1 MTTDRTLQWHPSRLR
16 ENKATEAERSRSTGS
31 STTSLAED
39 QAAQAR
45 LCQNTHSHR
54 QTRVPAVG
62 KAAGRSGVIA
72 GPRTRR
78 QETDKVERL
87 LWEAPCRRGT
97 THCRV
102 LKALQGLKAQGHH
115 SACAP
120 LIPPEVLLLRLLVLQ
135 VVHRQCTTSRFQ
147 VQTLLP
153 HGTMTAH
160 QSLQQL
166 SRVLRVLQLGGL
178 KGNLLRNALRRHAQG
193 SRPLLQAER
202 PAQSVWHR
210 PDLALTHPAWA
221 GLLARQRYTA
231 AHHGSTWCTETN
243 APP

>member
-1 MTTDRTLQWHPSRLR
+1 M
-16 ENKATEAERSRSTGS
+16 
-31 STTSLAED
+31 
-39 QAAQAR
+39 
-45 LCQNTHSHR
+45 
-54 QTRVPAVG
+54 G
-62 KAAGRSGVIA
+62 KAAGRSGVTA

-115 SACAP
+115 GACAP

-135 VVHRQCTTSRFQ
+135 VVHWQCTTSRFQ

-178 KGNLLRNALRRHAQG
+178 KGNLLRNALQRHAQG

-202 PAQSVWHR
+202 PAQIRLAQTR
-210 PDLALTHPAWA
+210 PGNDTPSLGRLPS
-221 GLLARQRYTA
+221 TA
-231 AHHGSTWCTETN
+231 ALHCSTPWFDVVYRNQCSAMTLRLSVVLQ
-243 APP
+243 APPPGAT